1 MEQSVSWMRAASRR
15 AVMTALAV
23 SVVGSGVVA
32 APAAGESPT
41 KVPKVVQIKD
51 PAGDA
56 NFVNNQTGPG
66 EERNDVTPADLSVPD
81 ILSAW
86 FTHDA
91 KTISV
96 HIQTEAPPP
105 GSESAYRFAVTVNPE
120 SPELCLYLEAFIP
133 GPTWAGGDSSSRVMP
148 CYPNGKVPDEGRV
161 PGELAIHESADG
173 TGITSMTFPR
183 WAGRAF
189 ADGGVLESPSAR
201 TQVVT
206 GAKNG
211 GLEGS
216 FLTAYVDRTSFGKT
230 YSVTKR

>member
-1 MEQSVSWMRAASRR
+1 MKHSVGWMRAASRR

-23 SVVGSGVVA
+23 SVVGSGLAA

-41 KVPKVVQIKD
+41 KVPKVVQVKD

-56 NFVNNQTGPG
+56 NFVNNQTEPG

-81 ILSAW
+81 ILSVW
-86 FTHDA
+86 FTHDV

-120 SPELCLYLEAFIP
+120 NPELCLYLEAFIP
-133 GPTWAGGDSSSRVMP
+133 GPTWSGGDYSTRAMP
-148 CYPNGKVPDEGRV
+148 CWPDGVVPDEGRV
-161 PGELAIHESADG
+161 PGELEIHESADG

-189 ADGGVLESPSAR
+189 ADGEALESPSAR

-211 GLEGS
+211 GLEGT

-230 YSVTKR
+230 YVVTNR